1 MRLYLY
7 LSQTV
12 PDSDWPTKMMTLLRE
27 AIHLKHI
34 SPQGRTPDNE
44 VGRIRRELDELMCHC
59 PLVEDETQQKT
70 IKDFF
75 LNLQAK
81 KRISADIPDKSR
93 SAAR

>member
-1 MRLYLY
+1 M
-7 LSQTV
+7 
-12 PDSDWPTKMMTLLRE
+12 E
-27 AIHLKHI
+27 N

-75 LNLQAK
+75 LNLQTK